1 MLTCEEMV
9 ETVVFKGMICKC
21 MFCEKSLT
29 NKFENEKHF
38 DFVHSIQV
46 FDHAVISVVYVINF

>member
-1 MLTCEEMV
+1 MV

-21 MFCEKSLT
+21 MFCEKILT

-46 FDHAVISVVYVINF
+46 FEHAVIFVVCD